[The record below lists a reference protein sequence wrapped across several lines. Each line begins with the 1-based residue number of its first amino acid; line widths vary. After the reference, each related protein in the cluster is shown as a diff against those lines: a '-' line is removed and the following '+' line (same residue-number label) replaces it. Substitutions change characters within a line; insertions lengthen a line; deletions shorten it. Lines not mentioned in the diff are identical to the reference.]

1 MLTTVL
7 FDMGG
12 TLEDIWNNKET
23 QAEVMVKLQETLR
36 AHGLE
41 PGCGPEEFDRRVMAG
56 LKAYK
61 NWSEPAMR

>member
-41 PGCGPEEFDRRVMAG
+41 PGCDPVEFDRRVMAG
-56 LKAYK
+56 LKA
-61 NWSEPAMR
+61 